1 MYILCKSYGV
11 YSHIDKN
18 ILTYLVL
25 NIYKLE
31 YFGMNTRTLIKY
43 F

>member
-1 MYILCKSYGV
+1 MYILCKLYGV
-11 YSHIDKN
+11 YSHIDKS

-31 YFGMNTRTLIKY
+31 HFGMNTRKLIKY